1 MASRSSPSSSSSTS
15 SNSPN
20 TYESSSK
27 TSARKRPKYSRPCDA
42 CAYRRIRCDL
52 HDGEGKTR
60 CTSCINHNLDCT
72 NNRVRQKSGPKKIHS
87 KTREMIRRFANTS
100 TNSNNSHVYIA
111 SISIENIIPFLQVYQ
126 TWWYGIWPVLSIS
139 YIVASLMANKDNS
152 GTNSN
157 NSYIKLNKLN
167 YSTYCLSCCLSAAV
181 AVQVSFL
188 SSHSNVTS
196 ISPTLDASEY
206 IEEALRV
213 RSLFNYAT
221 DLNSDNL
228 LSSFFLY
235 VYYVNTKGGTN
246 HAVLYLREAISLSHL
261 LGYHDIHTFKD
272 KTPAEVHKLRKIY
285 YTLLVSERFM
295 CFEEKVPIVLSAT
308 IPMPSLEDEEY
319 PALLEGFTELIKVFS
334 APDQKFFEEINKKDF
349 EDRYS
354 YNDKMT
360 LLKDFLQIQSNSFK
374 RDWLVNLQKK
384 FESVSPSSKVSDV
397 QKLNISLTQAWF
409 KALTWH
415 ITRENN
421 LLTND
426 YDSKNCLSVSYPI
439 DIAQRFLREANDLPL
454 FAYETNGPG
463 VAVKLLEIANSLSM
477 CLYKVNVPHG
487 YDILKT
493 IFETITMMKNDITLP
508 ISLYNKI
515 GDFLNESQMK
525 SIPKIINEIYET
537 KNNNNETNNEH
548 SRGIERVHSETN
560 LITLNSQGNSPFT
573 QISMAF
579 GLSPDTLGNFSNGF
593 PTGVNKIELLNE
605 NADPDFNEYS
615 GQF

>member
-1 MASRSSPSSSSSTS
+1 
-15 SNSPN
+15 
-20 TYESSSK
+20 
-27 TSARKRPKYSRPCDA
+27 
-42 CAYRRIRCDL
+42 
-52 HDGEGKTR
+52 
-60 CTSCINHNLDCT
+60 
-72 NNRVRQKSGPKKIHS
+72 
-87 KTREMIRRFANTS
+87 
-100 TNSNNSHVYIA
+100 
-111 SISIENIIPFLQVYQ
+111 
-126 TWWYGIWPVLSIS
+126 
-139 YIVASLMANKDNS
+139 MANKDNS

-157 NSYIKLNKLN
+157 KSYIKLNKLN

-196 ISPTLDASEY
+196 ISPTLDPSEY

-235 VYYVNTKGGTN
+235 VYYINTKGGTN

-272 KTPAEVHKLRKIY
+272 KSPAEVHKLRKIY

-295 CFEEKVPIVLSAT
+295 CFEEKVPIVMSAA

-374 RDWLVNLQKK
+374 RDWIVNLQKK
-384 FESVSPSSKVSDV
+384 FESIFPSSKVSDV

-415 ITRENN
+415 ITREND

-439 DIAQRFLREANDLPL
+439 DIAQRFLREANHLPL

-477 CLYKVNVPHG
+477 SLYKVNVPHG

-537 KNNNNETNNEH
+537 KTNNNATNNDP
-548 SRGIERVHSETN
+548 SRGIETVHSETN
-560 LITLNSQGNSPFT
+560 LITLNNSQGNSPFT

-605 NADPDFNEYS
+605 NVDSEFNEYS